1 MKDMRAQ
8 KLLAITLSILF
19 CLTGCTTQ
27 EEIIN
32 NAPAESN
39 EEQEAPEEI
48 SVPEMETDVI
58 QEPFDKNTEIET
70 IKDDPVF
77 GSYGRLLFPVDDWYM
92 SGSTL
97 GDLQLTW
104 YNNID
109 PEETVEKILAV
120 SAKLFMEKGYE
131 HTTLQ
136 DIIDNLGGLT
146 KGAIYH
152 HFKGKE
158 EILLAI
164 ADRMG
169 EQTEAWMRTVRDDP
183 GLTGAEKLQKM
194 FRASLE
200 NSDQTDL
207 FVLAPNMLKNPK
219 LMSILLES
227 MIGEVL
233 PNYMEPVLREAVA
246 DGSIRTDYPEELG
259 ELLLL
264 LSNVWL
270 NPMIYPATPE
280 KTRRRME
287 LYDQMLRSMGLDL
300 LDQELLNQWERFCR
314 LSQER
319 L

>member
-1 MKDMRAQ
+1 MARNKH
-8 KLLAITLSILF
+8 
-19 CLTGCTTQ
+19 
-27 EEIIN
+27 
-32 NAPAESN
+32 
-39 EEQEAPEEI
+39 
-48 SVPEMETDVI
+48 
-58 QEPFDKNTEIET
+58 
-70 IKDDPVF
+70 
-77 GSYGRLLFPVDDWYM
+77 
-92 SGSTL
+92 
-97 GDLQLTW
+97 
-104 YNNID
+104 
-109 PEETVEKILAV
+109 PEETVEKILTV

-136 DIIDNLGGLT
+136 DIIDDLGGLT

-169 EQTEAWMRTVRDDP
+169 EQTEEWMRAIRDDP
-183 GLTGAEKLQKM
+183 GLTGAEKLRRM
-194 FRASLE
+194 FRASLG

-219 LMSILLES
+219 LMAILLES
-227 MIGEVL
+227 MMGDVL

-246 DGSIRTDYPEELG
+246 DGSVQTDCPEELG

-264 LSNVWL
+264 LANVWL

-280 KTRRRME
+280 KTRRRMA
-287 LYDQMLRSMGLDL
+287 LFDRMLRSMGLNLLDEEL
-300 LDQELLNQWERFCR
+300 LDQWERYCR

>member
-1 MKDMRAQ
+1 
-8 KLLAITLSILF
+8 
-19 CLTGCTTQ
+19 
-27 EEIIN
+27 
-32 NAPAESN
+32 
-39 EEQEAPEEI
+39 
-48 SVPEMETDVI
+48 
-58 QEPFDKNTEIET
+58 
-70 IKDDPVF
+70 
-77 GSYGRLLFPVDDWYM
+77 
-92 SGSTL
+92 
-97 GDLQLTW
+97 
-104 YNNID
+104 
-109 PEETVEKILAV
+109 
-120 SAKLFMEKGYE
+120 
-131 HTTLQ
+131 
-136 DIIDNLGGLT
+136 
-146 KGAIYH
+146 
-152 HFKGKE
+152 
-158 EILLAI
+158 
-164 ADRMG
+164 
-169 EQTEAWMRTVRDDP
+169 MRTVRDDP

-233 PNYMEPVLREAVA
+233 PNY
-246 DGSIRTDYPEELG
+246 IRTDYPEELG

-264 LSNVWL
+264 LANVWL

>member
-1 MKDMRAQ
+1 MARNKH
-8 KLLAITLSILF
+8 
-19 CLTGCTTQ
+19 
-27 EEIIN
+27 
-32 NAPAESN
+32 
-39 EEQEAPEEI
+39 
-48 SVPEMETDVI
+48 
-58 QEPFDKNTEIET
+58 
-70 IKDDPVF
+70 
-77 GSYGRLLFPVDDWYM
+77 
-92 SGSTL
+92 
-97 GDLQLTW
+97 
-104 YNNID
+104 

-136 DIIDNLGGLT
+136 DIIDNLGGLN

-158 EILLAI
+158 EILRAI

-194 FRASLE
+194 FRASL
-200 NSDQTDL
+200 
-207 FVLAPNMLKNPK
+207 
-219 LMSILLES
+219 
-227 MIGEVL
+227 
-233 PNYMEPVLREAVA
+233 EAVA

>member
-1 MKDMRAQ
+1 M
-8 KLLAITLSILF
+8 
-19 CLTGCTTQ
+19 
-27 EEIIN
+27 
-32 NAPAESN
+32 
-39 EEQEAPEEI
+39 
-48 SVPEMETDVI
+48 
-58 QEPFDKNTEIET
+58 
-70 IKDDPVF
+70 
-77 GSYGRLLFPVDDWYM
+77 
-92 SGSTL
+92 
-97 GDLQLTW
+97 
-104 YNNID
+104 
-109 PEETVEKILAV
+109 
-120 SAKLFMEKGYE
+120 
-131 HTTLQ
+131 
-136 DIIDNLGGLT
+136 
-146 KGAIYH
+146 
-152 HFKGKE
+152 
-158 EILLAI
+158 
-164 ADRMG
+164 
-169 EQTEAWMRTVRDDP
+169 
-183 GLTGAEKLQKM
+183 
-194 FRASLE
+194 
-200 NSDQTDL
+200 
-207 FVLAPNMLKNPK
+207 NPK